1 MVDGIQYSHV
11 LVVQRSLTVL
21 RPSQAFHDAT
31 CEYRVMFAI
40 FTIVVAYGTCTET
53 CSRRDEM
60 APGTDGSVA
69 VAKVYTGVADT
80 WYISVYLLRRARR
93 KLHFDTSRLGNL

>member
-1 MVDGIQYSHV
+1 
-11 LVVQRSLTVL
+11 
-21 RPSQAFHDAT
+21 
-31 CEYRVMFAI
+31 
-40 FTIVVAYGTCTET
+40 
-53 CSRRDEM
+53 M